1 MGFIRNSKSE
11 SPSYITLPGQD
22 DKNIT
27 ILRYLQI
34 RFPHIAEHIWEER
47 LDNGQIISDNGDVIS
62 RNTAYRAGMKLCYY
76 REIQQEIIIPFRES
90 IVYQDDHLVAACKPH
105 FLPVQPAGPYVA
117 ECLLNRLKKS
127 LGNNDL
133 VPLHRIDR
141 ETAGI
146 VLFSANPQTRGIY
159 HRLFAERKIQKIYEA
174 IGSMPK
180 DRLLDEWLVENRIE
194 ESENWPLMKNT
205 DGPINA
211 RTLIKKIDEK
221 GELAKFRIE
230 PLTGKGHQIRLHLQ
244 MIGSAI
250 LNDRYHPALQP
261 EKPDDFQNPLQ
272 LIARQLSFTDP
283 ITGIHREFIS
293 PRKLLF

>member
-1 MGFIRNSKSE
+1 MKYIRNSKSD
-11 SPSYITLPGQD
+11 SPSYITLPRQD
-22 DKNIT
+22 DKEIT
-27 ILRYLQI
+27 ILQYLQD
-34 RFPHIAEHIWEER
+34 RFPNIDRQIWRER
-47 LDNGQIISDNGDVIS
+47 MDSGQLSTDNGVGIS
-62 RNTAYRAGMKLCYY
+62 RDTKYRAGMRLSYF
-76 REIQQEIIIPFRES
+76 REIQRETIIPFEES
-90 IVYQDDHLVAACKPH
+90 IVYQDDNLVAVCKPH

-127 LGNNDL
+127 LGNLQL

-146 VLFSANPQTRGIY
+146 VLFSANPQTRGLY
-159 HRLFAERKIQKIYEA
+159 HGLFAERKIKKVYEA
-174 IGSMPK
+174 IGSMPEN
-180 DRLLDEWLVENRIE
+180 RLLDEWLVENRIE

-205 DGPINA
+205 DGPVNA
-211 RTLIKKIDEK
+211 RTLIKKITEKDE
-221 GELAKFRIE
+221 LVKFRIE

-244 MIGSAI
+244 MIGSEI

-261 EKPDDFQNPLQ
+261 KKPDDFQNPLQ

-283 ITGIHREFIS
+283 ITGNKLEFLS